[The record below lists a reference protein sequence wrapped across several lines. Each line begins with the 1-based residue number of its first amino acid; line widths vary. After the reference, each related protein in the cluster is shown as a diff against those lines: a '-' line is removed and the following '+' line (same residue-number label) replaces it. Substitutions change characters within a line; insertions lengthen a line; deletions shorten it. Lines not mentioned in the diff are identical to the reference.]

1 MMNDERITGKDVKY
15 AREVLGIL
23 SDLSSQT
30 YVSIDVPTLPSTTS
44 RMSLKSI

>member
-1 MMNDERITGKDVKY
+1 MMNDERITGKDEY

-30 YVSIDVPTLPSTTS
+30 YVSIDVILTNRLRRECP
-44 RMSLKSI
+44 